1 MQTATGKGTGTK
13 SILIVDDEEEICR
26 LLERVLKRNGYE
38 ALTASTGME
47 ALVRVQDHKVDLVIT
62 DVRMPGISGLD
73 LIKQLHDLDKNLPI
87 IVISGYGG
95 YGSAIESIEKGAF
108 YFLKKPFETESIL
121 QITEKAMRLPHL
133 GNGKSLKNLGVTH
146 SIGFSFPRSID
157 AISGITRH
165 VSTTAKCMGYSQK
178 YCAFMIPFIIDELL
192 FRAVLKNPES
202 ESNINI
208 NATVTPE
215 KIDITFSS
223 EPGSFMFEEVPTSFD
238 DLDISNGS
246 EIGIMMANQYSDG
259 LFFSEDRSSAT
270 VTIINKQDQ

>member
-1 MQTATGKGTGTK
+1 MQTATGKETGTK

-62 DVRMPGISGLD
+62 DVRMPG
-73 LIKQLHDLDKNLPI
+73 
-87 IVISGYGG
+87 
-95 YGSAIESIEKGAF
+95 EKGAF